1 MKYALLFFHDES
13 KFSAD
18 ELGALEAEMR
28 SVADTLVEAGV
39 MEGEA
44 SGLRLCAPETATT
57 QALRDGRVMITDG
70 PFSET
75 KECLAGFWLVE
86 AADLEE
92 ALAYAKRV
100 PLARWGWVEVRP
112 SRQCLASPPQ

>member
-1 MKYALLFFHDES
+1 MKYALLFYQDES
-13 KFSAD
+13 KFSED
-18 ELGALEAEMR
+18 EMRALEGEMR
-28 SVADTLVEAGV
+28 SIADTLVESGV
-39 MEGEA
+39 MAAEMG
-44 SGLRLCAPETATT
+44 GVRLGAPETATT

-86 AADLEE
+86 AADLDE
-92 ALAYAKRV
+92 ALGYARRV

-112 SRQCLASPPQ
+112 TRECMAS